1 VYMTDKLIISNT
13 DNYNQDFEFSDTK
26 TYVGRYVELINEYM
40 LYVVE
45 NMIIQDDTYL
55 LFLIQRGV
63 ETIMHCFKFLLMYTK
78 NLELTIYQCKKALYY
93 YIEFIGQISDV
104 SLHHSYLQLNSKDA
118 TLFVYKKTIY
128 DINNIY
134 RKKFI
139 QSNNDKQFLNSISN
153 IIVLFNATLFHLLQK
168 ERLKYSKK
176 ESIIHFAIDRATS
189 ITDKLFTKNNYF
201 LTDIKTELCLFVFRI
216 FQTYDIDTIKYSNI
230 CEIFIKKLRK
240 YSENE
245 IPDVKILL
253 KEKLYNNVSISNLE
267 EMSALRYINWILY
280 PL

>member
-1 VYMTDKLIISNT
+1 VYMVDKLIISNT
-13 DNYNQDFEFSDTK
+13 DNYNKDFEFSDSN
-26 TYVGRYVELINEYM
+26 TYVERYIELINEYM

-45 NMIIQDDTYL
+45 HMIIQDDAYL

-134 RKKFI
+134 RKNFI
-139 QSNNDKQFLNSISN
+139 QSNIDKQLLNSISN
-153 IIVLFNATLFHLLQK
+153 IIVLFNATLFHLLRK

-189 ITDKLFTKNNYF
+189 IINKLFNKKNYF

-240 YSENE
+240 YSETE
-245 IPDVKILL
+245 IPDVKVLL
-253 KEKLYNNVSISNLE
+253 KEKLYNNVSINKLE
-267 EMSALRYINWILY
+267 EMSALRYVNWILH

>member
-1 VYMTDKLIISNT
+1 
-13 DNYNQDFEFSDTK
+13 
-26 TYVGRYVELINEYM
+26 
-40 LYVVE
+40 
-45 NMIIQDDTYL
+45 
-55 LFLIQRGV
+55 
-63 ETIMHCFKFLLMYTK
+63 MYTK

-128 DINNIY
+128 DINNVY
-134 RKKFI
+134 RKNFI

-189 ITDKLFTKNNYF
+189 ITDKLFNKNNYF

-240 YSENE
+240 YTENE

-253 KEKLYNNVSISNLE
+253 KEKLYNTSNSNLE
-267 EMSALRYINWILY
+267 EMSALRYINWILH

>member
-1 VYMTDKLIISNT
+1 MAEKLIISNT
-13 DNYNQDFEFSDTK
+13 DNYNQNFEFSDTK

-45 NMIIQDDTYL
+45 NMIIQDDAYL

-63 ETIMHCFKFLLMYTK
+63 ETIMHSFKFLLMYTK
-78 NLELTIYQCKKALYY
+78 NLELTVFQCKKALYY

-104 SLHHSYLQLNSKDA
+104 SLQHSYLQLNSKDA

-128 DINNIY
+128 DINNVY

-189 ITDKLFTKNNYF
+189 ITDKLFNKKNYF
-201 LTDIKTELCLFVFRI
+201 LTDSKTELCLFVFRI

-240 YSENE
+240 YAENE
-245 IPDVKILL
+245 IPDVQILL
-253 KEKLYNNVSISNLE
+253 KEKLYNNISIINLQ
-267 EMSALRYINWILY
+267 EMSALRYINWILH

>member
-1 VYMTDKLIISNT
+1 MAEKLIISNT
-13 DNYNQDFEFSDTK
+13 DNYNQNFEFSDTK

-45 NMIIQDDTYL
+45 NMIIQDDAYL

-128 DINNIY
+128 DINNVY

-139 QSNNDKQFLNSISN
+139 QSKNDKQFLNSISN

-189 ITDKLFTKNNYF
+189 ITNKLFNKNNYF
-201 LTDIKTELCLFVFRI
+201 LTDTKTELCLFVFRI

-240 YSENE
+240 YKENE

-253 KEKLYNNVSISNLE
+253 KEKLYNNISISNLE
-267 EMSALRYINWILY
+267 EMSGLRYINWILH

>member
-1 VYMTDKLIISNT
+1 MAEKLIISNT
-13 DNYNQDFEFSDTK
+13 DNYNQNFEFSDTK

-45 NMIIQDDTYL
+45 NMIIQDDAYL

-63 ETIMHCFKFLLMYTK
+63 ETIMHSFKFLLMYTK
-78 NLELTIYQCKKALYY
+78 NLELTVFQCKKALYY

-104 SLHHSYLQLNSKDA
+104 SLQHSYLQLNSKDA

-128 DINNIY
+128 DINNVY
-134 RKKFI
+134 RKNFI

-189 ITDKLFTKNNYF
+189 ITDKLFNKKNYL
-201 LTDIKTELCLFVFRI
+201 LTDSKTELCLFVFRI

-240 YSENE
+240 YAENE
-245 IPDVKILL
+245 IPDVQILL
-253 KEKLYNNVSISNLE
+253 KEKLYNNTSIINLQ
-267 EMSALRYINWILY
+267 EMSALRYINWILH

>member
-1 VYMTDKLIISNT
+1 MTDKLIISNT

>member
-1 VYMTDKLIISNT
+1 MADKLIISNT

-45 NMIIQDDTYL
+45 NMIIQDDAYL
-55 LFLIQRGV
+55 LFSIQRGV

-118 TLFVYKKTIY
+118 TLFVYKKTIF
-128 DINNIY
+128 DINNVY
-134 RKKFI
+134 RKNFI

-153 IIVLFNATLFHLLQK
+153 IIVLFNVTLFHLLQK

-189 ITDKLFTKNNYF
+189 ITDKLFNKNNYF
-201 LTDIKTELCLFVFRI
+201 LTDIKMELCLFVFRI
-216 FQTYDIDTIKYSNI
+216 FQTYNIDTIKYSNI

-245 IPDVKILL
+245 ILDVKILL
-253 KEKLYNNVSISNLE
+253 KEKLYTNASISNLE
-267 EMSALRYINWILY
+267 EMSALRYINWTLH

>member
-1 VYMTDKLIISNT
+1 MAEKLIISNT
-13 DNYNQDFEFSDTK
+13 DNYNQNFEFSDTK

-45 NMIIQDDTYL
+45 NMIIQDDAYL

-104 SLHHSYLQLNSKDA
+104 SVHHSYLQLNSKDA

-128 DINNIY
+128 DINNVY
-134 RKKFI
+134 RKNFI
-139 QSNNDKQFLNSISN
+139 QSKNDKQFLNSISN

>member
-1 VYMTDKLIISNT
+1 MVDKLNIIDT
-13 DNYNQDFEFSDTK
+13 DNYNQDFEFSETK
-26 TYVGRYVELINEYM
+26 IYVEKYIELIDEYM

-45 NMIIQDDTYL
+45 NMIIQDDVYL
-55 LFLIQRGV
+55 SFLIQRGV
-63 ETIMHCFKFLLMYTK
+63 ETITHCFKFLLMYTK

-104 SLHHSYLQLNSKDA
+104 SLQHSYLQLNSKDA

-128 DINNIY
+128 DINNVF
-134 RKKFI
+134 RKKFV
-139 QSNNDKQFLNSISN
+139 QSNSDKQFLNSISN
-153 IIVLFNATLFHLLQK
+153 IIVLFNSTLFHLLQK

-176 ESIIHFAIDRATS
+176 KSIINFSITRATS
-189 ITDKLFTKNNYF
+189 ITNKLFTKNNYF
-201 LTDIKTELCLFVFRI
+201 LTDNKMELCLFVFRF

-230 CEIFIKKLRK
+230 CEIFIKKISK

-245 IPDVKILL
+245 MSDVKILL
-253 KEKLYNNVSISNLE
+253 NEKLYNTSNNLG

>member
-1 VYMTDKLIISNT
+1 MVDKLNIIDT
-13 DNYNQDFEFSDTK
+13 DNYNQDFEFSETK
-26 TYVGRYVELINEYM
+26 IYVEKYIELIDEYM

-45 NMIIQDDTYL
+45 NMIIQDDVYL
-55 LFLIQRGV
+55 SFLIQR
-63 ETIMHCFKFLLMYTK
+63 
-78 NLELTIYQCKKALYY
+78 LTIYQCKKALYY

-104 SLHHSYLQLNSKDA
+104 SLQHSYLQLNSKDA

-128 DINNIY
+128 DINNVF

-139 QSNNDKQFLNSISN
+139 QSNSDKQFLNSISN
-153 IIVLFNATLFHLLQK
+153 TIVLFNSTLFHLLQK

-176 ESIIHFAIDRATS
+176 KSIINFSITRATS
-189 ITDKLFTKNNYF
+189 ITNKLFTKNNYF
-201 LTDIKTELCLFVFRI
+201 LTDNKMELCLFVFRF

-230 CEIFIKKLRK
+230 CEIFIKKISK

-245 IPDVKILL
+245 MSDVKILL
-253 KEKLYNNVSISNLE
+253 NEKLYNTSNNLE

>member
-1 VYMTDKLIISNT
+1 
-13 DNYNQDFEFSDTK
+13 
-26 TYVGRYVELINEYM
+26 M

-45 NMIIQDDTYL
+45 NMIIQDDAYL

-134 RKKFI
+134 RKNFI

-168 ERLKYSKK
+168 ERLEYSKK
-176 ESIIHFAIDRATS
+176 ESIIHFAINRAIS

>member
-1 VYMTDKLIISNT
+1 MAEKLIISNT
-13 DNYNQDFEFSDTK
+13 DNYNQNFEFSDTK

-45 NMIIQDDTYL
+45 NMIIQDDAYL

-104 SLHHSYLQLNSKDA
+104 SVHHSYLQLNSKDA

-128 DINNIY
+128 DINNVY
-134 RKKFI
+134 RKNFI
-139 QSNNDKQFLNSISN
+139 QSKNDKQFLNSISN

-240 YSENE
+240 YKENE
-245 IPDVKILL
+245 IPGVKILL
-253 KEKLYNNVSISNLE
+253 KEKLYNNTSISNLE
-267 EMSALRYINWILY
+267 EMSALRYINWILH

>member
-1 VYMTDKLIISNT
+1 MAEKLIISNT
-13 DNYNQDFEFSDTK
+13 DNYNQNFEFSDTK

-45 NMIIQDDTYL
+45 NMIIQDDAYL

-63 ETIMHCFKFLLMYTK
+63 ETIMHSFKFLLMYTK
-78 NLELTIYQCKKALYY
+78 NLELTVFQCKKALYY

-104 SLHHSYLQLNSKDA
+104 SLQHSYLQLNSKDA

-128 DINNIY
+128 DINNVY
-134 RKKFI
+134 RKNFI
-139 QSNNDKQFLNSISN
+139 QSNNDKLFLNSISN

-189 ITDKLFTKNNYF
+189 ITDKLFNKKNYF
-201 LTDIKTELCLFVFRI
+201 LTDSKTELCLFVFRI

-240 YSENE
+240 YAENE
-245 IPDVKILL
+245 IPDVQILL
-253 KEKLYNNVSISNLE
+253 KEKLYNNTSIINLQ
-267 EMSALRYINWILY
+267 EMSALRYINWILH

>member
-1 VYMTDKLIISNT
+1 MTDKLIISNT

-26 TYVGRYVELINEYM
+26 TYVGRYIELINEYM

-45 NMIIQDDTYL
+45 NMIIQDDAYL

-134 RKKFI
+134 RKNFI

-168 ERLKYSKK
+168 ERLEYSKK

>member
-1 VYMTDKLIISNT
+1 MIISNT

-26 TYVGRYVELINEYM
+26 TYVGRYIELINEYM

-45 NMIIQDDTYL
+45 NMIIQDDAYL

-134 RKKFI
+134 RKNFI

>member
-1 VYMTDKLIISNT
+1 MAEKLIISNT
-13 DNYNQDFEFSDTK
+13 DNYNQNFEFSDTK

-45 NMIIQDDTYL
+45 NMIIQDDAYL

-128 DINNIY
+128 DINNVY
-134 RKKFI
+134 RKNFI

-189 ITDKLFTKNNYF
+189 ITDKLFNKNNYF

-240 YSENE
+240 YKENE
-245 IPDVKILL
+245 IPGVKILL
-253 KEKLYNNVSISNLE
+253 KEKLYNNTSISNLE
-267 EMSALRYINWILY
+267 EMSALRYINWILH

>member
-1 VYMTDKLIISNT
+1 MAEKLIISNT
-13 DNYNQDFEFSDTK
+13 DNYNQNFEFSDTK

-45 NMIIQDDTYL
+45 NMIIQDDAYL

-63 ETIMHCFKFLLMYTK
+63 ETIMHSFKFLLMYTK
-78 NLELTIYQCKKALYY
+78 NLELTVFQCKKALYY

-104 SLHHSYLQLNSKDA
+104 SLQHSYLQLNSKDA

-128 DINNIY
+128 DINNVY
-134 RKKFI
+134 RKNFI

-189 ITDKLFTKNNYF
+189 ITDKLFNKKNYF
-201 LTDIKTELCLFVFRI
+201 LTDSKTELCLFVFRI

-240 YSENE
+240 YTENE

-253 KEKLYNNVSISNLE
+253 KEKLYNTSNSNLE
-267 EMSALRYINWILY
+267 EMSALRYINWILH

>member
-1 VYMTDKLIISNT
+1 MSDKLIISNV
-13 DNYNQDFEFSDTK
+13 DNYNKTFEFTETK
-26 TYVGRYVELINEYM
+26 TYVSRYVELINEYM

-55 LFLIQRGV
+55 LFLIRRGV

-128 DINNIY
+128 DINNVY
-134 RKKFI
+134 RKNFALDNKE
-139 QSNNDKQFLNSISN
+139 QQFLNSISN
-153 IIVLFNATLFHLLQK
+153 IMMLFNATLFHLLQK
-168 ERLKYSKK
+168 ERLKYEKK
-176 ESIIHFAIDRATS
+176 ESIIHFAVDKSAS
-189 ITDKLFTKNNYF
+189 IIDKLFNSGNCI
-201 LTDIKTELCLFVFRI
+201 LIDSKTELCLFVFQN
-216 FQTYDIDTIKYSNI
+216 FQTYDVDTIKYSNI
-230 CEIFIKKLRK
+230 CEIFVKKLRK
-240 YSENE
+240 YSNE
-245 IPDVKILL
+245 EILL
-253 KEKLYNNVSISNLE
+253 EIKTRIKEKINDNKSIKNLS
-267 EMSALRYINWILY
+267 EMSPLRYINWLLH

>member
-1 VYMTDKLIISNT
+1 MAEKLIISNT
-13 DNYNQDFEFSDTK
+13 DNYNQNFEFSDTK

-45 NMIIQDDTYL
+45 NMIIQDDAYL

-104 SLHHSYLQLNSKDA
+104 SVHHSYLQLNSKDA

-128 DINNIY
+128 DINNVY
-134 RKKFI
+134 RKNFI
-139 QSNNDKQFLNSISN
+139 QSKNDKQFLNSISN

-189 ITDKLFTKNNYF
+189 ITDKLFNKNNYF

-240 YSENE
+240 YKENE
-245 IPDVKILL
+245 IPGVKILL
-253 KEKLYNNVSISNLE
+253 KEKLYNNTSISNLE
-267 EMSALRYINWILY
+267 EMSALRYINWILH

>member
-1 VYMTDKLIISNT
+1 MAEKLIISNT
-13 DNYNQDFEFSDTK
+13 DNYNQNFEFSDTK

-45 NMIIQDDTYL
+45 NMIIQDDAYL

-63 ETIMHCFKFLLMYTK
+63 ETIMHSFKFLLMYTK
-78 NLELTIYQCKKALYY
+78 NLDLTVFQCKKALYY

-104 SLHHSYLQLNSKDA
+104 SLQHSYLQLNSKDA

-128 DINNIY
+128 DINNVY
-134 RKKFI
+134 RKNFI

-189 ITDKLFTKNNYF
+189 ITDKLFNKKNYF
-201 LTDIKTELCLFVFRI
+201 LTDSKTELCLFVFRI

-240 YSENE
+240 YAENE
-245 IPDVKILL
+245 IPDVQILL
-253 KEKLYNNVSISNLE
+253 KEKLYNNISIINLQ
-267 EMSALRYINWILY
+267 EMSALRYINWILH

>member
-1 VYMTDKLIISNT
+1 MSDKLIISNVE
-13 DNYNQDFEFSDTK
+13 NYNKTFEFTETK
-26 TYVGRYVELINEYM
+26 TYVSRYVELINEYM

-55 LFLIQRGV
+55 LFLIRRGV

-128 DINNIY
+128 DINNVY
-134 RKKFI
+134 RKNFALDNKE
-139 QSNNDKQFLNSISN
+139 QQFLNSISN
-153 IIVLFNATLFHLLQK
+153 IMMLFNATLFHLLQK
-168 ERLKYSKK
+168 ERLKYEKK
-176 ESIIHFAIDRATS
+176 ESIIHFAVDKSAS
-189 ITDKLFTKNNYF
+189 IIDKLFNSGNYV
-201 LTDIKTELCLFVFRI
+201 LIDSKTELCLFVFQN
-216 FQTYDIDTIKYSNI
+216 FQTYDVDTIKYSNI
-230 CEIFIKKLRK
+230 CEIFVKKLRK
-240 YSENE
+240 YSNE
-245 IPDVKILL
+245 EILL
-253 KEKLYNNVSISNLE
+253 DIKTRIKEKINDNKSIKNLS
-267 EMSALRYINWILY
+267 EMSPLRYINWLLH

>member
-1 VYMTDKLIISNT
+1 MADKLIISNT

-45 NMIIQDDTYL
+45 NMIIQDDAYL
-55 LFLIQRGV
+55 LFSIQRGV

-134 RKKFI
+134 RKNFI

-189 ITDKLFTKNNYF
+189 ITDKLFNKNNYF

-253 KEKLYNNVSISNLE
+253 KEKLYNNTSISNLE
-267 EMSALRYINWILY
+267 EMSALRYINWILH